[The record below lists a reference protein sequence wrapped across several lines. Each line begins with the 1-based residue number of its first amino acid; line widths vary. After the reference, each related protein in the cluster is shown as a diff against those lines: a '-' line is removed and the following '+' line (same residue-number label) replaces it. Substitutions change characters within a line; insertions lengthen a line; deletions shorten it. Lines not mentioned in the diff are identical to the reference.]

1 MPDIDRIK
9 LACVRKP
16 IYLMYAFHLYFH
28 FTSGSLADSVF
39 AAGSYS
45 RTVGVY
51 SRAGALLYL
60 LAGQKGGVT
69 QVPYRGFGRTVELLS
84 QSFSNFG

>member
-1 MPDIDRIK
+1 VK
-9 LACVRKP
+9 A
-16 IYLMYAFHLYFH
+16 IYFLSPFCFVFH
-28 FTSGSLADSVF
+28 FTSGLLADSVF

-60 LAGQKGGVT
+60 LAGHKGGVT
-69 QVPYRGFGRTVELLS
+69 QVPFRGFGRTVELHG
-84 QSFSNFG
+84 FKT

>member
-1 MPDIDRIK
+1 VPDIDRIK
-9 LACVRKP
+9 LSWVRKP
-16 IYLMYAFHLYFH
+16 IYLMFAFPLYFH

-60 LAGQKGGVT
+60 LAGHKGGVT
-69 QVPYRGFGRTVELLS
+69 QVPHRGFGWTVELYR
-84 QSFSNFG
+84 FNA